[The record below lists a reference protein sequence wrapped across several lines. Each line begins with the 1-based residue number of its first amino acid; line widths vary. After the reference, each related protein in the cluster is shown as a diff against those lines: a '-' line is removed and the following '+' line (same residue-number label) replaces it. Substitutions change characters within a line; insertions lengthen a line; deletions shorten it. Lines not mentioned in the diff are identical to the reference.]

1 MGANQNALR
10 SLNTTGRS
18 FAPTPTLAY
27 KFCII
32 LICISSIFSEVEH
45 LLGIFIG
52 LYILC
57 AYFLLMSFA
66 HSWVFSLL
74 ICRNPSS
81 CDGCLLNV
89 CYVSSRI
96 FFWLFWVFI
105 RFRVWLLSVWSL
117 ESTLCSHLACGSKQR
132 SVVREQERSGCDG
145 LAGSSSWS
153 LSVSLCPQCF
163 VMSISPFN
171 LPNIFWGRNYLYF
184 TDQGEE

>member
-18 FAPTPTLAY
+18 FALGSNSYTSLL
-27 KFCII
+27 FCII

-57 AYFLLMSFA
+57 AYFLLMSFS
-66 HSWVFSLL
+66 HSWVFFLL
-74 ICRNPSS
+74 ICRNSS
-81 CDGCLLNV
+81 SYDGCLLNV
-89 CYVSSRI
+89 CYVSSHI

-105 RFRVWLLSVWSL
+105 HFRGWLLSVWSL

-132 SVVREQERSGCDG
+132 SVLSEQESSGCKG

-153 LSVSLCPQCF
+153 LSVSLSTVLCNVHKP
-163 VMSISPFN
+163 
-171 LPNIFWGRNYLYF
+171 
-184 TDQGEE
+184 T